1 MIHSEASGPT
11 AATCH
16 AVADVPVTCEERE
29 KAKKVTYG
37 IVYGLSAW
45 GLAKGPSGLGIEVSQ
60 AQALISSFLN
70 HFRGVQPGV
79 ALIFTLV
86 L

>member
-1 MIHSEASGPT
+1 MSGRSV
-11 AATCH
+11 ATCH
-16 AVADVPVTCEERE
+16 AFADVPVTCEERE

-45 GLAKGPSGLGIEVSQ
+45 GLAKGPAGLGIEVSQ

-70 HFRGVQPGV
+70 HFRGVQTGLT
-79 ALIFTLV
+79 ALPYVFRPV
-86 L
+86 LQ